1 MEEFET
7 IKNSIYT
14 KQLISLIKKGLIS
27 FCIIVVTMWLI
38 SKYIIRHLINYYSI
52 NITTINITES
62 LDIQIAFT
70 LMSALILSIPMI
82 LNIITY
88 FLEIKANKKIWI
100 SFILAI
106 SGLIIGLTIMS
117 KNIILGLNQE
127 AIIQGT
133 YSLKNILTF
142 GMSIGFVTALSMQL
156 ILLIPLLNQLNL
168 IDIKKYNPLILIV
181 VTYFICAWITPTDLT
196 STLITMIP
204 MNISMFLG
212 VKLSKTNKCEV
223 EQKC

>member
-1 MEEFET
+1 LEEFET

>member
-1 MEEFET
+1 MEELEKV
-7 IKNSIYT
+7 KNSIYT

-27 FCIIVVTMWLI
+27 FCIILITMWLI
-38 SKYIIRHLINYYSI
+38 SKTIIQKLVLYYGI

-70 LMSALILSIPMI
+70 LMSAFILSIPMI